1 MLPTPEQVLQQRIIQ
16 QNEGL
21 GSPEAAGTMGAALGA
36 GAGVLMGSV
45 PHAIGN
51 VGNKLVGR
59 DANKGI
65 GRMLRPG
72 HRMAGGLVG
81 LVLGG
86 GLGAAARNEMI
97 SGSPEAALMAKLQVQ
112 GTLNPDEEV
121 QLQRMIQDTY
131 SKMGIA

>member
-45 PHAIGN
+45 PHALGN
-51 VGNKLVGR
+51 GINKLVGR
-59 DANKGI
+59 EAKGI
-65 GRMLRPG
+65 GRALKPG

-81 LVLGG
+81 LILGG
-86 GLGAAARNEMI
+86 GLGMAARNEMI
-97 SGSPEAALMAKLQVQ
+97 GGSPEARLMAKLQVQ
-112 GTLNPDEEV
+112 GSLEPVEEQ
-121 QLQRMIQDTY
+121 QLQSMIQDTY
-131 SKMGIA
+131 SRMGSA

>member
-45 PHAIGN
+45 PHA
-51 VGNKLVGR
+51 VGNGVNALAGRQAKGVGR
-59 DANKGI
+59 T
-65 GRMLRPG
+65 LRPG
-72 HRMAGGLVG
+72 FRLAGGLVG

-86 GLGAAARNEMI
+86 GLGMAARDEMM
-97 SGSPEAALMAKLQVQ
+97 SGSPEARLMAKLQVQ
-112 GTLNPDEEV
+112 GTLEPREQE
-121 QLQRMIQDTY
+121 QLQSMIQDTY